1 MNIHALICSAGLL
14 LVIGQAG
21 AAELLGSTVPEIRQ
35 NFNRLLTT
43 NACRGCN
50 LSGAVLN
57 RLNLAEA
64 DLTGADLS
72 GAQLN
77 SASLAGANLSGA
89 NLRGAWL
96 GGADMSGANLLGA
109 NWEGADFTLNGKP
122 AGDAGQQVTAGAQQT
137 VSNVLSSIFDAAQK
151 EEAAAAQESSDLFAP
166 LPPPEAQQKE
176 SQTARRPVNEIPVIV
191 IREQE
196 NAQAAPA
203 KTDADRQPA
212 AEAGVSGD

>member
-1 MNIHALICSAGLL
+1 MNVRAAVCASLLL
-14 LVIGQAG
+14 LVVGQAG
-21 AAELLGSTVPEIRQ
+21 AAELLVSQVPEIRQ
-35 NFNRLLTT
+35 NFKRLLTT

-64 DLTGADLS
+64 DLEGADLS

-77 SASLAGANLSGA
+77 AASLIGANLRGA

-96 GGADMSGANLLGA
+96 GGADMTGANLLGA

-122 AGDAGQQVTAGAQQT
+122 AGEAGQQVVAGAQQT
-137 VSNVLSSIFDAAQK
+137 VNDVLTSIFAPQDG
-151 EEAAAAQESSDLFAP
+151 AAAGQSPPASDLFAP
-166 LPPPEAQQKE
+166 LPAPVPQEEERQA
-176 SQTARRPVNEIPVIV
+176 ARRPVDEIPVIV

-196 NAQAAPA
+196 KAAAPSPTNAAPA
-203 KTDADRQPA
+203 PA
-212 AEAGVSGD
+212 AEAGAAGN

>member
-1 MNIHALICSAGLL
+1 MNIHVVICSSVLL
-14 LVIGQAG
+14 LVVGQAR
-21 AAELLGSTVPEIRQ
+21 AAELLGSQIPEIRQ

-64 DLTGADLS
+64 DLEGADLS

-77 SASLAGANLSGA
+77 AASLTGANLRGA

-96 GGADMSGANLLGA
+96 GGADMTGANLLGA

-122 AGDAGQQVTAGAQQT
+122 AGEAGQQVVAGAGQSPP
-137 VSNVLSSIFDAAQK
+137 V
-151 EEAAAAQESSDLFAP
+151 SDLFAP
-166 LPPPEAQQKE
+166 LPAPAAQEEERQA
-176 SQTARRPVNEIPVIV
+176 ARRPVDEIPVIV

-196 NAQAAPA
+196 KAAAPSPTNAAPA
-203 KTDADRQPA
+203 PA
-212 AEAGVSGD
+212 AEAGTAGN